1 MISLPP
7 LGFVIAGASRFAGS
21 STDAPDRFPSVSLRG
36 CTTWLPIATLVGLV
50 AAAPLMF
57 VDPEELTLL
66 LGNNEILSWALQ
78 AAGLSL
84 VLAWMVGLVL
94 WTLRNRINGPL
105 RLILSVSML
114 IVTWLGGLLIYF
126 FVGQPGFYGEQLFV
140 ILRDQ
145 ADLSQAPSIADRG
158 ERLRYVYTTLTR
170 HADETQADLRATLN
184 LAHAQYRP
192 YYLVNAIEVNG
203 AGGGSPPG

>member
-1 MISLPP
+1 M
-7 LGFVIAGASRFAGS
+7 
-21 STDAPDRFPSVSLRG
+21 
-36 CTTWLPIATLVGLV
+36 TWLPIAALVGLV

-66 LGNNEILSWALQ
+66 LGENEILSWALQ

-94 WTLRNRINGPL
+94 WALRTRINGPL
-105 RLILSVSML
+105 RLILSLSML

-145 ADLSQAPSIADRG
+145 ADLSQAPSIADRD
-158 ERLRYVYTTLTR
+158 ERLRYVYTMLTR
-170 HADETQADLRATLN
+170 HAELQ
-184 LAHAQYRP
+184 P
-192 YYLVNAIEVNG
+192 PPMVNQPPPRTTRTEPDG
-203 AGGGSPPG
+203 EPAGSVTSPPG